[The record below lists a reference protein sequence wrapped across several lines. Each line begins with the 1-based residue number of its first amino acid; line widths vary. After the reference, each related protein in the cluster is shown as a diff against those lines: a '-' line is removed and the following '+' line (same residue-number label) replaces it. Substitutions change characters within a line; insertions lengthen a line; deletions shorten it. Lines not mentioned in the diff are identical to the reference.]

1 MGLQESIVMSD
12 SYIYS
17 YTYKYSCAT
26 RRSRMPFVS
35 MRDLQRQ
42 ASKVVDEATESGKPV
57 VVTRNGKP
65 VAILTAVD
73 EEAFEDFV
81 MVNLMG
87 IVADVEEAY
96 DASRDGDVRK
106 ANDVLSEIRAAG

>member
-1 MGLQESIVMSD
+1 MHIGLQESIVTTD
-12 SYIYS
+12 N
-17 YTYKYSCAT
+17 YTYNVVT
-26 RRSRMPFVS
+26 GRVNVPFVS
-35 MRDLQRQ
+35 MRDLQRR
-42 ASKVVDEATESGKPV
+42 AGKVVDEATESGKPV

-96 DASRDGDVRK
+96 DASLSGDVRK
-106 ANDVLSEIRAAG
+106 ASEVFSEIRAAR